1 MADDATIRDAL
12 TGSDGTSDPII
23 PVRPDLIFPD
33 PTAAGPMV
41 STPAVTVPRFDT
53 GFVLP
58 RVAIGEEALLEAER
72 QLEAERELARQAT
85 ERERQDRNTAE
96 GRQRTE
102 RRAIAGGYSIPSVT
116 GGAFVRPPAP
126 ARPAPAR
133 PADISRLPPPT
144 AAQWTRP
151 QTPGSPAQ
159 GFTPP
164 QTGPAPP
171 WQRTN
176 PQAQRLQQ
184 VMQQWSTQAA
194 TRRGG
199 SGGTSPRGT
208 SARKKGGSA
217 VGCLVFLVFVFV
229 IFGQAGGAFIDLIK
243 NIFDGH

>member
-12 TGSDGTSDPII
+12 TGSDGTADPII
-23 PVRPDLIFPD
+23 PVRPDPIFPD

-116 GGAFVRPPAP
+116 GGAFVRPPTP
-126 ARPAPAR
+126 VRPT
-133 PADISRLPPPT
+133 DFSRLPPPT

-164 QTGPAPP
+164 QTGPASP
-171 WQRTN
+171 WKSTN

-184 VMQQWSTQAA
+184 AMQQWSTQAA

-199 SGGTSPRGT
+199 SGST
-208 SARKKGGSA
+208 SARKKSGSA
-217 VGCLVFLVFVFV
+217 VGCLVFIVFVFV
-229 IFGQAGGAFIDLIK
+229 IFGQAGEGLINLIK
-243 NIFDGH
+243 SIFDGR